1 MSIHTQAHLSP
12 EIQGESAARRWERE
26 AHNYNMLHVRLRL
39 IRDEV
44 LRLAPVSVLELGCGT
59 GVLRG
64 ELLAGLP
71 HLKYFGCDV
80 SESAVAALGDPNV
93 VRVDLNSEPPPFAG
107 QRFECVVASG
117 TLEYI
122 CDLPGLLSALRER
135 TTAGGGLVVSYFNMR
150 HVWRRLQQL
159 RGRVP
164 HRHPT
169 WVNDYSL
176 REFGGLLRA
185 AGYSILRRI
194 PSNLGL
200 RGSPSVGQERWSAP
214 ALRRLR
220 GLPLV
225 GLFAHQMVFVCRA

>member
-1 MSIHTQAHLSP
+1 MSTDTQARRSP
-12 EIQGESAARRWERE
+12 GVQCDSAARRWEHE

-44 LRLAPVSVLELGCGT
+44 LRIAPASVLELGCGT

-64 ELLAGLP
+64 ELLAALP
-71 HLKYFGCDV
+71 HLHYCGCDV
-80 SESAVAALGDPNV
+80 SESAVAELNDPNV
-93 VRVDLNSEPPPFAG
+93 VRVDLNGEPPPFAG
-107 QRFECVVASG
+107 RRFDCVVASG
-117 TLEYI
+117 TLEYVR
-122 CDLPGLLSALRER
+122 DVPGLLAALRER
-135 TTAGGGLVVSYFNMR
+135 TAAGGGLVVSYFNMR

-159 RGRVP
+159 RGRAP

-200 RGSPSVGQERWSAP
+200 RGSPSIGHERWSAV
-214 ALRRLR
+214 ALRRVR